1 MPTALT
7 KLFRKLLHGEP
18 IIVVSGLPRSG
29 TSMAMKMLDAAGI
42 DIVTDKL
49 RTADEDN
56 PKGYFELERVKDL
69 EKESDKS
76 YLKNARGKAVKVISF
91 LLKELPSDNNY
102 KVLFMNRNLD
112 EVLASQ
118 AKMLTRR
125 GEDSETTDDQ
135 MKEIW
140 ENHLWRVQYQLKHQ
154 SHFDAL
160 ELHYKEMIENPR
172 EQAERIGNFLGGGLD
187 VDKMAGVVDEQLYRN
202 RR

>member
-1 MPTALT
+1 MTTALR
-7 KLFRKLLHGEP
+7 KFFRKLLYGEP

-29 TSMAMKMLDAAGI
+29 TSMTMKMLDAAGI
-42 DIVTDKL
+42 DIMTDEL

-69 EKESDKS
+69 ENETDKS
-76 YLKNARGKAVKVISF
+76 YLREARGKAIKVISF

-118 AKMLTRR
+118 AKMLSRR
-125 GEDSETTDDQ
+125 EETSDTDDEQ

-140 ENHLWRVQYQLKHQ
+140 ENHLWKVKYQLKHQ
-154 SHFDAL
+154 THFEAL
-160 ELHYKEMIENPR
+160 ELLYKDMIERPR
-172 EQAERIGNFLGGGLD
+172 EQAMRIATFLGGLD
-187 VDKMAGVVDEQLYRN
+187 AEKMAGVVDEQLYRN